1 MKLAILLDRISLGI
15 DRRTKA
21 LHKMFDQVDDDR
33 SGFLQA
39 SELRDL
45 MATQCDDEGHIPT
58 DEDVLEFMEQ
68 IDENG
73 DMKLSKAEFVLFMLH
88 NDDIVDENDSKIGQ
102 WRRNA
107 LEKIP
112 W

>member
-1 MKLAILLDRISLGI
+1 MLS
-15 DRRTKA
+15 
-21 LHKMFDQVDDDR
+21 QVDDDR

>member
-1 MKLAILLDRISLGI
+1 
-15 DRRTKA
+15 
-21 LHKMFDQVDDDR
+21 MFDQVDDDR

-88 NDDIVDENDSKIGQ
+88 NDIIILD
-102 WRRNA
+102 
-107 LEKIP
+107 L
-112 W
+112 

>member
-1 MKLAILLDRISLGI
+1 MLS
-15 DRRTKA
+15 
-21 LHKMFDQVDDDR
+21 QEDDDR

>member
-1 MKLAILLDRISLGI
+1 MGI

-21 LHKMFDQVDDDR
+21 LHTLFDSIDKGK
-33 SGFLQA
+33 SGFLHA
-39 SELRDL
+39 NELRQLID
-45 MATQCDDEGHIPT
+45 TTVGKDEGM
-58 DEDVLEFMEQ
+58 VLVPDDAELDAFLRL

-88 NDDIVDENDSKIGQ
+88 NDNLLDNQESGIAK
-102 WRRNA
+102 WR
-107 LEKIP
+107 EKVLQTIP